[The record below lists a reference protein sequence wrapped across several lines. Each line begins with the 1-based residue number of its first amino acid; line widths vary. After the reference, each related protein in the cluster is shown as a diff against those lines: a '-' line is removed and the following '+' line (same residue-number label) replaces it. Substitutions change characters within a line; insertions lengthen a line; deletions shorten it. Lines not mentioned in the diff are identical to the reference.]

1 MMKDPKY
8 SKLIDSILTV
18 VVLSGSLLLVT
29 SLALTGLVGDNGLMA

>member
-18 VVLSGSLLLVT
+18 IVLSGSLLLIT
-29 SLALTGLVGDNGLMA
+29 SLALTGLVGDHGIMA

>member
-18 VVLSGSLLLVT
+18 VVLGGSLLLIM
-29 SLALTGLVGDNGLMA
+29 SLALTGLVGDNGIMA

>member
-18 VVLSGSLLLVT
+18 VVLSGSLLLIT

>member
-1 MMKDPKY
+1 MMKDAKY